1 MATLGRAQHPDT
13 ERLTLWQEVSG
24 TMAKASSIFVPR
36 QLVAAARMTLTFVL
50 IGSVAVSGWIAS
62 VSASQNSLPGE
73 ALYVVDL
80 ATDTCGGPTFA
91 PLRRGDIPHRV
102 EFAPGHD
109 VRGFDQTSY
118 IRVSVGEATMSL
130 RPG

>member
-1 MATLGRAQHPDT
+1 MTDKLISQLQNLKSGQLNPDRVWLARNRERLMATLGRAQHPDT

-24 TMAKASSIFVPR
+24 TMARTSSIFVPR

-73 ALYVVDL
+73 ALYGVKL
-80 ATDTCGGPTFA
+80 ATEKTE
-91 PLRRGDIPHRV
+91 LIV
-102 EFAPGHD
+102 
-109 VRGFDQTSY
+109 
-118 IRVSVGEATMSL
+118 ATAI
-130 RPG
+130 